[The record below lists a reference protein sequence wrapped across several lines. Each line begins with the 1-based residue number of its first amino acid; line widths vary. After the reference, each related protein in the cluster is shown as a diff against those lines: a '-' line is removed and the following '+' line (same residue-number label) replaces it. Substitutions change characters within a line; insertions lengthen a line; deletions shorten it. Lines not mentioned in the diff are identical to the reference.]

1 MKKLILEPD
10 FVGGQGKL
18 TTEEES
24 ALTKYFTKKKGKAK
38 GNVETK
44 HPTKKQQLATQ

>member
-18 TTEEES
+18 TKEEES
-24 ALTKYFTKKKGKAK
+24 ALTNYFAEKKAK
-38 GNVETK
+38 TKRNVETK
-44 HPTKKQQLATQ
+44 QSTKKRQLATQ